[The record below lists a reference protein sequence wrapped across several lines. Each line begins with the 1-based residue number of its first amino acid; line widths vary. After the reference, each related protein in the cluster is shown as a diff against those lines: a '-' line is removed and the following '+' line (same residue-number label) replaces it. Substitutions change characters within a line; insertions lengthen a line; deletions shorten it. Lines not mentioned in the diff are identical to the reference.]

1 MIRRTGV
8 AVACLAAF
16 FGVASP
22 AAAQAP
28 EDAAQAAADSWL
40 GIVDSGNYG
49 GSWDAAARLLR
60 ASASQATWA
69 QTVEGLRAPLGALKS
84 RTVKSRGLTEK
95 PPMAFTVG
103 GKVFSWTAGKY
114 VVVQYD
120 SAFAGRGAT
129 ETVVVMGEPDGW
141 RVASYSVR

>member
-1 MIRRTGV
+1 MSRRTVV
-8 AVACLAAF
+8 AVACLAAY
-16 FGVASP
+16 FGMASL

-28 EDAAQAAADSWL
+28 EDAAQAAAESWL
-40 GIVDSGNYG
+40 GIVDSGNYA

-60 ASASQATWA
+60 ASASQGTWA
-69 QTVEGLRAPLGALKS
+69 QAVGGMRGPLGALKS
-84 RTVKSRGLTEK
+84 RTVKSRALTEK
-95 PPMAFTVG
+95 PPAAFTVG
-103 GKVFSWTAGKY
+103 GKVLTWSAGKY
-114 VVVQYD
+114 VVLQYD